1 MKAIGGYFELEL
13 KKNEEYHKDSLS
25 LNTGRNA
32 LEYILKAKLIQKLYI
47 PYFTCGVLLEPLN
60 KLGIP
65 FDFYT
70 IDKNLEPIFD
80 FSVLN
85 KKDAFLYTNY
95 FGLKDKYI
103 NKIAH
108 ECNQLILDNAQ
119 AFYSP
124 PQKNIPAFYSP
135 RKFFGVSD
143 GAYLYCEEILNQV
156 FEKDMSYDRMSH
168 LLIRKDISAEVG
180 YSNFVSN
187 DLSLENQ
194 AIKMMSTLTKDILR
208 SIDYGAIAKKRIE
221 NYRFLDNALKSSNK
235 FTLQLDIESVPL
247 VYPYWTKDFS
257 LRKRLLE
264 NKIYTASYWPN
275 VKEWCVEDS
284 LEFKLANEIVFL
296 PIDQRYGFEEMNKII
311 NFINI

>member
-13 KKNEEYHKDSLS
+13 KKNEEYHKDALS

-119 AFYSP
+119 AIYSP

-143 GAYLYCEEILNQV
+143 GAYLYCGDRLDEVLEIDVSCN
-156 FEKDMSYDRMSH
+156 RMSH
-168 LLIRKDISAEVG
+168 LLIRKDVSAESG
-180 YSNFVSN
+180 YPSFIEN
-187 DLSLENQ
+187 DKLLENQ
-194 AIKMMSTLTKDILR
+194 PIKKMSIITR
-208 SIDYGAIAKKRIE
+208 SILATIDYEKVAKKRID
-221 NYRFLDNALKSSNK
+221 NYRFIDNALKSSNK
-235 FTLQLDIESVPL
+235 FSLQLDSESVPM
-247 VYPYWTKDFS
+247 VYPYWTKDLT
-257 LRKRLLE
+257 LRKRLFD
-264 NKIYTASYWPN
+264 NKIYTAIYWTN
-275 VKEWCVEDS
+275 VKEWCKEDS
-284 LEFKLANEIVFL
+284 LEYRLANEVVYL
-296 PIDQRYGFEEMNKII
+296 PLDQRYSQIEMEIII
-311 NFINI
+311 NIIKE